1 MVVDFKSRWVARKLL
16 LAGLI
21 GTQVIWPCFVVAQ
34 APVGGA
40 PVAVPATTPAAGFV
54 SSMSG
59 DVLVRRGNGT
69 LEPAK
74 VGEMFG
80 PGTTFSTGQQGT
92 VVLLFADGQNITL
105 GKDSVLRIEDYR
117 FDAQNPRA
125 GRASFGLVSGEM
137 RFVTGAIHTD
147 NRDGLKVTA
156 GSASVGILSKE
167 TTAFVVEVDNKSQ
180 DIGTAAAIIGEI
192 AIDTPKQIPVK
203 VSTDQFTR
211 WQAGQSPST
220 PAPLAAAP
228 ALLQAA
234 VTAAK
239 ATITGSN
246 LAIDVPAASL
256 QAALAA
262 LPPTAAGQ
270 PQPPAPAVVLPVALI
285 LPSVTPGGGGGCT
298 GSPC

>member
-1 MVVDFKSRWVARKLL
+1 MVVDLKSRGVARKLL
-16 LAGLI
+16 FAGLI
-21 GTQVIWPCFVVAQ
+21 VTQVICPCFVAAQ
-34 APVGGA
+34 SPVGGTS
-40 PVAVPATTPAAGFV
+40 VAVTATAVAAGFV

-59 DVLVRRGNGT
+59 EVMIRRGNGPF
-69 LEPAK
+69 EPAK

-80 PGTTFSTGQQGT
+80 PGTMFSTGPQGT

-105 GKDSVLRIEDYR
+105 GKDAVLRIEDYR
-117 FDAQNPRA
+117 FDARNPRA
-125 GRASFGLVSGEM
+125 SRASFGLVSGEM

-147 NRDGLKVTA
+147 NRDGLKVMA

-180 DIGTAAAIIGEI
+180 DIGAAATIIGEI
-192 AIDTPKQIPVK
+192 AIDTPKRIPVK

-211 WQAGQSPST
+211 WQSGEPPST
-220 PAPLAAAP
+220 AAPLSAAP
-228 ALLQAA
+228 AVFQAT
-234 VTAAK
+234 VTAAR

-246 LAIDVPAASL
+246 LAIDVQSASL
-256 QAALAA
+256 QAALAD

-270 PQPPAPAVVLPVALI
+270 PLPPVVAPVALI
-285 LPSVTPGGGGGCT
+285 LSSVTPGGGGGCT